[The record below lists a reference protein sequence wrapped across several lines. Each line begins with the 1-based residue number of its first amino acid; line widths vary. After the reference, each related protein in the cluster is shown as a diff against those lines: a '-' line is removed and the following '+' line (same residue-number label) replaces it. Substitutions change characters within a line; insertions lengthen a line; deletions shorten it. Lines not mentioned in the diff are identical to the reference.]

1 MKRRKRNKKHLSL
14 RGCIVGVDIVVALTK
29 KLPSEMGVAPCWQ
42 CLQIWSKLTCRET
55 QPGKIGLRTE
65 TPFGSRLWHACIQE
79 YFELAGIYIM
89 K

>member
-1 MKRRKRNKKHLSL
+1 MPL

-42 CLQIWSKLTCRET
+42 CLQLWSKLTCKET

-65 TPFGSRLWHACIQE
+65 TSVEVDFDKLFR
-79 YFELAGIYIM
+79 GILIM
-89 K
+89 A